1 MKRDSRLSGVL
12 HVLLHMAEQSGPQTS
27 ETLARAMD
35 TNPVVIRR
43 VMAGL
48 REQGFVHSEKGHG
61 GGWTIVCDLE
71 TVTLRNIYEA
81 LGRPEIL
88 AMGNR
93 TDAPG
98 CLVEQAVNA
107 DDRNRARI
115 CAAIRRVCKER
126 SWRPDPGV
134 PSRVQLHTEKYLDL
148 LTALQKA
155 YATAVAETPT
165 ELRAVMPQ
173 DFYEHLDDNI
183 DDVITYR
190 QWMLGAKG
198 EPEPKVSELDKQAAR
213 MSLGRAPGI
222 AGRPIPTTKVKKK

>member
-1 MKRDSRLSGVL
+1 MAQTPTMAPEAWLKYTRAVEESVQAEATTNSIES
-12 HVLLHMAEQSGPQTS
+12 VLLAYRDLPGREGK
-27 ETLARAMD
+27 LA
-35 TNPVVIRR
+35 
-43 VMAGL
+43 G
-48 REQGFVHSEKGHG
+48 
-61 GGWTIVCDLE
+61 
-71 TVTLRNIYEA
+71 RNFLDDY
-81 LGRPEIL
+81 
-88 AMGNR
+88 
-93 TDAPG
+93 
-98 CLVEQAVNA
+98 VEQAVNA